1 MAIKKVSSTVLLRLV
16 YEAYKNDPEGFVSD
30 LGIIVDNEQTLVEFA
45 QQAIELIEMDDEEEE
60 GPDKLVEYEEDLPKG
75 PSLLAN
81 R

>member
-60 GPDKLVEYEEDLPKG
+60 GPDKLIEYEEELSKVPT
-75 PSLLAN
+75 LLAKK
-81 R
+81 